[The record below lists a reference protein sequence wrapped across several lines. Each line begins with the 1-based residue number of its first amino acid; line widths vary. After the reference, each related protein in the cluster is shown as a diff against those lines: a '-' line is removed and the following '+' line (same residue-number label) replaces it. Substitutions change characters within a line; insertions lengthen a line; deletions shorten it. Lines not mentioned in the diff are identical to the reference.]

1 MQKDLKIGL
10 ALGTVLAIT
19 ATLWLAT
26 HPRLSP
32 KARMQPLHNVGF
44 GPEST
49 DQSPSPVIRESPAS
63 DPGVGQRGRPPGKSK
78 AINLNSTPDAVPD
91 LTVYE
96 QAEKIKPEKF
106 HIVRKGQTLSGIAY
120 EYYGSASKW
129 TKILDANKKTIKDAN
144 KLTPGTKLII
154 PD

>member
-10 ALGTVLAIT
+10 VLGTVLAIT
-19 ATLWLAT
+19 ATLWLTT

-32 KARMQPLHNVGF
+32 KARMQPLYNVDS
-44 GPEST
+44 GPESP
-49 DQSPSPVIRESPAS
+49 DPSPSPVIAESPAS
-63 DPGVGQRGRPPGKSK
+63 DPSVGQRGNLPVKSE
-78 AINLNSTPDAVPD
+78 AINLNSTPGAIPD

-120 EYYGSASKW
+120 EYYGSASRW

>member
-10 ALGTVLAIT
+10 VLGTVLAIT

-32 KARMQPLHNVGF
+32 KARMQPLHNAGF
-44 GPEST
+44 GSEST
-49 DQSPSPVIRESPAS
+49 DQSPSPVITESPAS
-63 DPGVGQRGRPPGKSK
+63 DPGVGQRGNPPVKSES
-78 AINLNSTPDAVPD
+78 INLNRTLGAIPD

-144 KLTPGTKLII
+144 KLREGTKLFI
-154 PD
+154 PE